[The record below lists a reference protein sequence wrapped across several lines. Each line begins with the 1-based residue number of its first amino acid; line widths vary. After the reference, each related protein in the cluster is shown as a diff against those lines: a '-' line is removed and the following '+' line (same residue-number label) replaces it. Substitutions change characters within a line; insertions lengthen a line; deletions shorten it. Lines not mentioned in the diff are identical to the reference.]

1 MRGEWNIRAACVNR
15 VRYLSEAVDMLRS
28 NYPDVDVVDGGT
40 ELGPCFYRTV
50 FRVAV
55 PTEDGKAAA
64 LAVSRINEF
73 IRGVRAGLEAYGW
86 RVFEKVSY
94 VEGPHV
100 YMEVR
105 WVRRIRLPHKDYAT
119 LMDIYELAAPYLG
132 PRGGAG
138 AAAEAR

>member
-1 MRGEWNIRAACVNR
+1 MGGEWDIRKACVNR
-15 VRYLSEAVDMLRS
+15 VRYLAEAVDTLKH
-28 NYPDVDVVDGGT
+28 NFPDVDVVDGGT

-55 PTEDGKAAA
+55 STEDVKAAA
-64 LAVSRINEF
+64 LGVSRINEF

-105 WVRRIRLPHKDYAT
+105 WVRRIRLKHKDYAT
-119 LMDIYELAAPYLG
+119 LMDIYELALPYLV
-132 PRGGAG
+132 GAE
-138 AAAEAR
+138 AAAEAQ